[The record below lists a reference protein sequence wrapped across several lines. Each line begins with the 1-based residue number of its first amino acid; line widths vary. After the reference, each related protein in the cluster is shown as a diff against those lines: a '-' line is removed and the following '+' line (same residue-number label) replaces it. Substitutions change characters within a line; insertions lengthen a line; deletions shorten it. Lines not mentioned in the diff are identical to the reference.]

1 VPVCE
6 PAVAGSRVPVP
17 VCVPELELAVRGVD
31 VASILTFEA
40 EVPAA
45 LALAP
50 EALDHRACP
59 NPFEPGVLSA
69 RRQCKFI
76 LFPNFPTNRAQ
87 LARLK
92 TLHWTST

>member
-6 PAVAGSRVPVP
+6 PAAASSRVPVP

-50 EALDHRACP
+50 EAPDHRACP

-69 RRQCKFI
+69 RRQCKCI
-76 LFPNFPTNRAQ
+76 LFSNFPTNRVQ